1 MERNRRNWSSG
12 LVQTATSSFDYI
24 YYMLTMDVVDSEC
37 IHAPKCVA
45 ATVADRTSSVP
56 NVSETHGF
64 ATYRPRLE
72 RLREPRVRVWQVLS
86 RRRLTGLNLRAPSG
100 PKAVDRVAEETGNQ
114 PIDCSVSI
122 AVFKHL
128 EKSRYPSDN
137 MEALFLRWR
146 DTIEKAISD
155 KFDADGAPDV
165 ASVHLFLKD
174 VNRR

>member
-1 MERNRRNWSSG
+1 MFQRHQPKQPLSG
-12 LVQTATSSFDYI
+12 KIFAN
-24 YYMLTMDVVDSEC
+24 
-37 IHAPKCVA
+37 A
-45 ATVADRTSSVP
+45 
-56 NVSETHGF
+56 ETIGL
-64 ATYRPRLE
+64 AIPIISGK
-72 RLREPRVRVWQVLS
+72 PS
-86 RRRLTGLNLRAPSG
+86 LTGLCGNKNKRKMPLTRSKIIG
-100 PKAVDRVAEETGNQ
+100 YDQKSMVYRFLMMHGNQ

-146 DTIEKAISD
+146 KTIEKAISD
-155 KFDADGAPDV
+155 KFDAGGAHDV